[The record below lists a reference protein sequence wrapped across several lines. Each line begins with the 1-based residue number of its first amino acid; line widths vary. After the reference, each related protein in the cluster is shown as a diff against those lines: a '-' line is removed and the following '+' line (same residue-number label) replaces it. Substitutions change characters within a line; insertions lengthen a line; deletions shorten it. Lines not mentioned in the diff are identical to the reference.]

1 VRVPLGVVGFQARE
15 PGVHLADPG
24 PKLTADP
31 ESARTAALAA
41 QVVEGLD
48 ADPELLG
55 ELRQRDHGPSP
66 CCSEDA

>member
-1 VRVPLGVVGFQARE
+1 MPLGIVRFHARK
-15 PGVHLADPG
+15 PGVHLADPEPG
-24 PKLTADP
+24 LTADP
-31 ESARTAALAA
+31 EAARAAALAA